1 MHQYEACLR
10 TKMVLKRRAYR
21 DEVVL
26 HQFGELNPLY
36 EACSFIDLSMYER
49 MRRLE

>member
-1 MHQYEACLR
+1 MHQYGAHFR

-26 HQFGELNPLY
+26 HQFGEFIPLY

-49 MRRLE
+49 MSRVD